1 MKKKILV
8 LGATGLLGTSIERVF
23 KSDKNYKY
31 IGCTHE
37 DIDITNKK
45 KLEKLLNQ
53 FKPNYVINAVALI
66 GINYCESNPEKTLNV
81 NALSVYNLAKICK
94 NNNIILV
101 QISTHAVFDGKKNQP
116 YHEKDNPNP
125 LNIYAHS
132 KLISEYFVKQNLEKY
147 FILRMPTMYGPRR
160 NKTLGFVDKMI
171 SMMKQGKS
179 LKIAFDRI
187 DSPSYA
193 FNIAKK
199 INNIIKSKNYGIY
212 HIHDKGVISY
222 HEFIVEIAK
231 KIKFKKKIIKTRHK
245 DFKAAAPNPLRVAM
259 KSKTGC
265 TGMFWKKAVNNY
277 IKDENIKC

>member
-23 KSDKNYKY
+23 KNDKNYKY
-31 IGCTHE
+31 IGCAHE

-53 FKPNYVINAVALI
+53 YKPHYVINSVALI

-171 SMMKQGKS
+171 GMMKQGKS

-199 INNIIKSKNYGIY
+199 INNIIKSKNYGTY
-212 HIHDKGVISY
+212 HVYDKGAISY
-222 HEFIVEIAK
+222 HEFISEIAN
-231 KIKFKKKIIKTRHK
+231 KIKFKKKIKKTRHK

-265 TGMFWKKAVNNY
+265 TGVFWKTAINNY